1 MADDDSRPGLAPA
14 PTPTRASKQA
24 RARYLVLS
32 VQRLLGGGLIML
44 GLLALN
50 GALGW
55 GKMAGAVLVIVGL
68 VDFAVLPIVLARR
81 WRTPRQGSKA
91 E

>member
-1 MADDDSRPGLAPA
+1 MADDDPHS
-14 PTPTRASKQA
+14 TPDRA
-24 RARYLVLS
+24 RARYLVIS
-32 VQRLLGGGLIML
+32 VQRLLGAGLILL

-55 GKMAGAVLVIVGL
+55 GKIAGGVLVILGL

-81 WRTPRQGSKA
+81 WRSPRP
-91 E
+91 

>member
-1 MADDDSRPGLAPA
+1 MADDLSGSNEAADR
-14 PTPTRASKQA
+14 A
-24 RARYLVLS
+24 RARYLVIS
-32 VQRLLGGGLIML
+32 VQRLLGAGLIML

-55 GKMAGAVLVIVGL
+55 GKAVGVVLVVAGL

-81 WRTPRQGSKA
+81 WRTPP

>member
-1 MADDDSRPGLAPA
+1 MADGDHR
-14 PTPTRASKQA
+14 TVRAADKA
-24 RARYLVLS
+24 RARHLVIS
-32 VQRLLGGGLIML
+32 VQRLLGAALIVL

-50 GALGW
+50 GALDW
-55 GKMAGAVLVIVGL
+55 GKTAGAVLVILGL

-81 WRTPRQGSKA
+81 WRTPSPTNHA